1 MKADPAVQRQLL
13 DLQAVDTV
21 VAQRQHRRRTLP
33 ELAIIEAASGRLA
46 ALEDDVVRAET
57 AIGDLD
63 REQKRLEAD
72 VEQVRARSAR
82 DDERLT
88 SGQFSN
94 PKELQR
100 LQQEVQSLARRQGDL
115 EEQVLEL
122 MEQRETAD
130 AGLAEVRRTVAEIE
144 GERAAAEE
152 RRVEAFAAIDAELH
166 DREAERALMVAG
178 LPADLLALYERIRTQ
193 SGGAGAAML
202 RSRRCEGC
210 RMELASTDLSRART
224 AAPDEV
230 LRCEDCGRILVR
242 TPESGL

>member
-21 VAQRQHRRRTLP
+21 VAQRTHRRRTLP
-33 ELAIIEAASGRLA
+33 ELAVIEAATARLA
-46 ALEDDVVRAET
+46 GLGDDVIRAQT

-82 DDERLT
+82 DEARLT

-94 PKELQR
+94 PKELQG

-115 EEQVLEL
+115 EEQVLEV
-122 MEQRETAD
+122 MEQRESAET
-130 AGLAEVRRTVAEIE
+130 GLNEVRRTAAEVEDELAGARQRRDAAFAEI
-144 GERAAAEE
+144 
-152 RRVEAFAAIDAELH
+152 DADLTG
-166 DREAERALMVAG
+166 RKAERAIMVGG
-178 LPADLLALYERIRTQ
+178 LPADLITLYERIRTQ
-193 SGGAGAAML
+193 LGGTGAAML
-202 RSRRCEGC
+202 RARRCEGC
-210 RMELASTDLSRART
+210 RMELASTELSRART
-224 AAPDEV
+224 AAADEV

-242 TPESGL
+242 TADSGL

>member
-13 DLQAVDTV
+13 DLQKVDTV
-21 VAQRQHRRRTLP
+21 LAQRAHRRRTLP
-33 ELAIIEAASGRLA
+33 ELAVIEAATARLGT
-46 ALEDDVVRAET
+46 LGDDVIRAQT

-72 VEQVRARSAR
+72 VEQVRSRSAR
-82 DDERLT
+82 DEARLT

-94 PKELQR
+94 PKELQS

-115 EEQVLEL
+115 EEQVLEV

-130 AGLAEVRRTVAEIE
+130 AGLDDVRRT
-144 GERAAAEE
+144 AAEVE
-152 RRVEAFAAIDAELH
+152 TELAGAQQRRDAAFGEIDAEITE
-166 DREAERALMVAG
+166 RQAERAVMVGG

-193 SGGAGAAML
+193 LGGTGAAML
-202 RSRRCEGC
+202 RHGRCEGC
-210 RMELASTDLSRART
+210 RMELASTELSRART

-230 LRCEDCGRILVR
+230 LRHEECGRILVR
-242 TPESGL
+242 TAESGL